1 MGSVAGQLAP
11 GFIVLLQKNVFITLP
26 TGYGKSAIYQVL
38 PLAAQAH
45 GAVAGRLS
53 RRQPSV
59 LVISPLISLMHAQV
73 TNLRRCGLQAV
84 VIGIDQ
90 VSKEELLALP
100 IHSYFRQS

>member
-1 MGSVAGQLAP
+1 M
-11 GFIVLLQKNVFITLP
+11 
-26 TGYGKSAIYQVL
+26 
-38 PLAAQAH
+38 AAQAH

-90 VSKEELLALP
+90 VSKEELLACQFTHIFASPEAVLQGEKWR
-100 IHSYFRQS
+100 SVFLSKVFALALQKQSLALQKQS

>member
-1 MGSVAGQLAP
+1 M
-11 GFIVLLQKNVFITLP
+11 
-26 TGYGKSAIYQVL
+26 
-38 PLAAQAH
+38 AAQAH

-90 VSKEELLALP
+90 VSKEELLACQFTHIFASPEAVLQGEKWRSVFLSKVFASCVTAINLP
-100 IHSYFRQS
+100 G